1 MNEEMELSVG
11 ERNALLQLVDI
22 AVKNPISGGLKI
34 SSVAEHFKRKLM
46 ALYVP
51 SEEDDT
57 SDEETDEASE

>member
-34 SSVAEHFKRKLM
+34 SSVTEHFKRKLM

-51 SEEDDT
+51 TEEDDT